1 MVSLFII
8 SGSTKTSDDDN
19 LTSDMGGHL
28 MEKGEDLENKV
39 DTQNR
44 GEDKEHVFAISTA
57 TIVF

>member
-8 SGSTKTSDDDN
+8 SGSTKTSEDDN

-39 DTQNR
+39 ETQER
-44 GEDKEHVFAISTA
+44 GEKEHVFAISTA

>member
-1 MVSLFII
+1 MSLFII
-8 SGSTKTSDDDN
+8 SGSTKQSDDEN

-39 DTQNR
+39 ESKDR
-44 GEDKEHVFAISTA
+44 GESEHVFAISTA